1 MSIDQH
7 ADAVAGGGPGAGS
20 AGPDGAGGPPLGFM
34 TDLSEVATIRTVT
47 VPVAPGDPARAH
59 GEGLD
64 LVVAEAG
71 VGGRPLLL
79 VHGFTGAK
87 EDFRDVV
94 EPLAAAGHWVVAPDL
109 RGHGAS
115 AHPAGEDAY
124 GFDRFAA
131 DLHGLV
137 DALGWDGF
145 DLLGH
150 SMGGMVVQVVAA
162 ERPASIRRLILMDTA
177 TGGVDGSD
185 GGSAENADL
194 MRLGIELCR
203 ADGIEAIHAV
213 LEMGDKP
220 LDTPAHAR
228 MAEVPGWKEWEAE
241 KFLASSPDMWCA
253 MVEQF
258 LTAEDRMDSLRD
270 LPMPVL
276 VLVGEQDRPFRK
288 VSAAMSEAIPDAR
301 LVVVPDAGHS
311 PQFENPQHWY
321 AAVTEFLAD

>member
-7 ADAVAGGGPGAGS
+7 VPVGDRG
-20 AGPDGAGGPPLGFM
+20 GPDGSGPDLPFM
-34 TDLSEVATIRTVT
+34 ADLSSVATIRTVT
-47 VPVAPGDPARAH
+47 VPVAPGDPAAADSD
-59 GEGLD
+59 GLD

-94 EPLAAAGHWVVAPDL
+94 GPLADAGHWVVAPDL

-115 AHPAGEDAY
+115 AQPASEGAY

-137 DALGWDGF
+137 DVLGWDSF

-150 SMGGMVVQVVAA
+150 SMGGMVVQVVAT
-162 ERPASIRRLILMDTA
+162 ERPAAIRRLILMDTA
-177 TGGVDGSD
+177 TGGVDGSE

-194 MRLGIELCR
+194 MRLGVELCR

-220 LDTPAHAR
+220 LETPAHGR
-228 MAEVPGWKEWEAE
+228 LTEVPGWKEWEAE
-241 KFLASSPDMWCA
+241 KFLACSPHMWCA

-276 VLVGEQDRPFRK
+276 VLVGEQDRPFLK
-288 VSAAMSEAIPDAR
+288 VSAAMSDAIADSR

-321 AAVTEFLAD
+321 AAVTEFLSA